1 MGGPRTFA
9 KVLLLSAVG
18 VACLSTLVS
27 ASANT
32 TSGPGFMTPQIR
44 ENLSRNYWE
53 SCQALNLQDASL
65 RLSTAVDT
73 LADHLSCK
81 GGRNGSLPQDKS
93 KELEQNLRQI
103 VELTLKVLFD
113 LGANESGLS
122 VLDSFGVMDSLSLGN
137 HSDPGFIRL
146 WFSIKLAPLL
156 PYIDENFLIKL
167 SSQNLSCSSFQY
179 LIGAMSDQQKTFG
192 KRITKLIYRHFIQ
205 IYLSRK
211 NLPAPGCTRNVNG
224 SAEWLKR
231 NLGKF
236 SVHANLEDL
245 KRMNANFKAGKV
257 LGQLSPNQKAELVL
271 DPESGALGNE
281 TILRE
286 VFKSLNTSLDDKPLG
301 PFFQAFADITKQR
314 NITFVTNP
322 TARDTILNL
331 TLTAL
336 APEFKAFEPEDFE
349 LWFQVNL
356 VSVMASI
363 HPGSLVVIP
372 RNISCASYKAILT
385 GLRQSLNTLPMHL
398 SHDVRSGI
406 ASFQETFKRCSL
418 PESLV
423 CKETTVDED
432 LVCAAVDRSRLEQTL
447 STANSSE
454 ALCNLT
460 ITMHAC
466 SSASN
471 NSYPSSSTALEALGE
486 VRFANF
492 SQSQLQSDEFVNSWF
507 QTRIPPF
514 LASPSRNFLSCLS
527 SNNFSCQTYQ
537 TVVRAFSG
545 QKSFM
550 DRERQQAVFTH
561 FIKPFLSRN
570 GSSDPGCV
578 SSSNGS
584 TEWLQA
590 NLGVFS
596 GFATLSDLKLLNP
609 NVSAAE
615 SLSAFTP
622 AQMAQLT
629 LTSGA
634 SNDTEQIDL
643 VFEQLEKGDA
653 LESVNEFLT
662 ELTADEKSPDFQPV
676 VSDRIMNR
684 TFHIMSPHLIDFNTA
699 DWFAWF
705 HIKLVPVLSGFRAVM
720 LTNVAANI
728 NCTNYQVVVSGMVK
742 GFPGMPERRR
752 LGISNAMLAYL
763 TSARV
768 ISEPVCRPGSKSDAE
783 WLEENMGPFSQY
795 ATYTDLKALN
805 ISAVAVLDVLSPKEK
820 AELILDP
827 ESGALENET
836 ILREVFKGLKS
847 QDDEK
852 LSQFF
857 QAFADINKQRNI
869 TFVTNPTARDT
880 ILNLTLTAL
889 APEFKAFE
897 PEDFELWFQVNLVS
911 VMASIHPGSLVV
923 IPRNISC
930 ASYKAILTGLR
941 QSLNTLPMHL
951 SHDVRSG
958 IASFQETFKR
968 CSLPESLV
976 CKETTVD
983 EDLVCAAVDRSRLEQ
998 TLSTANSSEALCNL
1012 TITMHA
1018 CSSASHLTP
1027 SNLATLLKCSLESQK
1042 TYTVEVW
1049 KLLFQKTSAALDQAL
1064 ESLATMA
1071 SNNSYPSS
1079 STALEA
1085 LGEVRFA
1092 NFSQSQLQS
1101 DEFVNSWFQTRI
1113 PPFLAS
1119 PSRNF
1124 LSCLSSNNFS
1134 CQTYQTVVRAFSGQ
1148 KSFMDRERQ
1157 QAVFTHFIKPF
1168 LSRNGSSDPG
1178 CVSSSNGSTEWLQAN
1193 LGVFSGFA
1201 TLSDLK
1207 LLNPNVSAAESLSAF
1222 TPAQMAQ
1229 LTLTSGA
1236 SNDTEQIDLVF
1247 EQLEKGDALESVNEF
1262 LTELTADEKSP
1273 DFQPVVSDRIM
1284 NRTFHIMSPH
1294 LIDFNTADWFAWF
1307 HIKLVPVLSGFR
1319 AVMLTNVAAN
1329 INCTN
1334 YQVVVSG
1341 MVKGFPGMPE
1351 RRRLGISNA
1360 MLAYLTSARVISEP
1374 VCRPGSKSDAEWLE
1388 ENMGPFSQYATY
1400 TDLKALNISA
1410 VNVVDSLSSTQ
1421 KAELLLEPNILS
1433 NETLVRDVF
1442 TTLTVSSPVE
1452 DLGTFFGKFVSG
1464 AAEQNLTTIE
1474 PRVRDTILNL
1484 TLLSIGPKLSMLDA
1498 QGFKLWFQIYLP
1510 LFLPSIDSS
1519 MLEIIPQN
1527 ISCDS
1532 YQEIVK
1538 GCNNVFSFFTVR
1550 QTQHVFK
1557 FTKDYLRGH
1566 TSSGLSCV
1574 KSVNDDRQ
1582 WLEDNFGR
1590 FLVHATF
1597 MDFVALKNN
1606 FRGVDVADL
1615 LTFSQL
1621 AQLAEIPSQLE
1632 TKEDVTKVMTV
1643 INPVYFG
1650 AFFDKVSP
1658 AIEIHPAN
1666 YTEEVKSAFLEAVF
1680 DRGNLTS
1687 PAINDTEFLL
1697 WLKVRLSPLLVDLS
1711 PRLVTPLFDIGKNR
1725 SCNSSQEMITLLDT
1739 LHVTLRNNTQKEI
1752 LRNTILYLQGPMPL
1766 KCYSG
1771 GSFYIFLRNTFL
1783 SFGFPDLSTFTSLLP
1798 PTRESEILDTIS
1810 TSELSLFLNEPH
1822 VIDNNSDICVVYNNY
1837 NNTPAFLENE
1847 DVPDDVKKVTLP
1859 CVWPSALSS
1868 NSKSEANAWFDL
1880 RLKNYLKFLSKS
1892 LINFTEVQNA
1902 SCFAFQRLVSVMG
1915 TNFTYN
1921 TSDFGQSDVYTTIRN
1936 YLSSGSVGSEA
1947 TCYNASDPE
1956 LNSTSW
1962 FVNYIGSFVTFITA
1976 DDFTTFTSASG
1987 VEVFFTNPANLEL
2000 FNNTAIPATVTD
2012 SYISQLFEFNPTY
2025 NLMKLPGFFLCSSD
2039 VPGVAY
2045 TSVNEADTLRI
2056 LDDLR
2061 TLCNGSE
2068 NPERSAAL
2076 ASNIQTFTPE
2086 TFATFG
2092 SASAG
2097 LNIKQITSINPSV
2110 LRVSL
2115 STLNIIS
2122 TWNQEQATTI
2132 IQRLTESGFQINT
2145 GSSLQSLG
2153 TLVVG
2158 VPSTSIKSIPASELL
2173 QISGNSTFV
2182 SSMLTAPTVVQQT
2195 FVQKIVS
2202 VDSSPAKVV
2211 QNVPD
2216 AMATEIPPSLL
2227 VFSEESVNITVVN
2240 KKKWKPDQAAM
2251 FFDSVGTS
2259 DFDTEQLSPSV
2270 LQGFSCTTVQKIKKT
2285 RVRRLIRSCRPRR
2298 RRTKVVLKESQ
2309 LTCMYNLLNGN
2320 ISQNFADYPSDML
2333 LYFSEKDVQS
2343 SNCRSYFSAVG
2354 AADFTVASSVLRRN
2368 SKLFRRARGCLGI
2381 NSFKLRKEDVV
2392 VMGKMACTLNNSYIE
2407 NSDPEILEN
2416 LKTCKD
2422 LNDDQVA
2429 AMEAL
2434 LLSGKTQYGDVSV
2447 WNKQT
2452 LEKLGSLPLYFTG
2465 TIWRRIKRRTKKRFL
2480 RKFMPK
2486 LRGGKCKKN
2495 KLKRLF
2501 THVSARRVKRGAG
2514 CTEGNITQVIVNDPS
2529 FPFGYDQTQFDL
2541 CLDVPVLKDNL
2552 NSICEKVDDDDF
2564 QRTILR
2570 KLNEAYPS
2578 GVSDNEVQVLGSV
2591 SRVATLQ
2598 DISKWNITTIDTLA
2612 ALMKPE
2618 DGTWE
2623 AAKSKEIIMRYL
2635 NTSGNTLGSAELNS
2649 IDSNLCSLD
2658 ISTLETITPGS
2669 IRNANTLN
2677 LESCSTEQAKVLYEI
2692 SNISF
2697 SSQRGNPTS
2706 YYNLIKNY
2714 LGGAPQSAVNA
2725 LSTQNLSMDI
2735 DVFRHLDLNVITNLT
2750 VPTVQGLLGAHI
2762 SDLKLF
2768 EDDTVVQAWLNSR
2781 SQSELDLLSLN
2792 LTTNRTT
2799 AATVPPNI
2807 NTSETNTASNGAVT
2821 ATQGNAVNSNTT
2833 TTTNPPTNGTTQ
2845 ATSDGNLANNPT
2857 SIFLAA
2863 VLTTVQ
2869 QILP

>member
-1 MGGPRTFA
+1 
-9 KVLLLSAVG
+9 
-18 VACLSTLVS
+18 
-27 ASANT
+27 
-32 TSGPGFMTPQIR
+32 
-44 ENLSRNYWE
+44 
-53 SCQALNLQDASL
+53 
-65 RLSTAVDT
+65 
-73 LADHLSCK
+73 
-81 GGRNGSLPQDKS
+81 
-93 KELEQNLRQI
+93 
-103 VELTLKVLFD
+103 
-113 LGANESGLS
+113 
-122 VLDSFGVMDSLSLGN
+122 
-137 HSDPGFIRL
+137 
-146 WFSIKLAPLL
+146 
-156 PYIDENFLIKL
+156 
-167 SSQNLSCSSFQY
+167 
-179 LIGAMSDQQKTFG
+179 
-192 KRITKLIYRHFIQ
+192 
-205 IYLSRK
+205 
-211 NLPAPGCTRNVNG
+211 
-224 SAEWLKR
+224 
-231 NLGKF
+231 
-236 SVHANLEDL
+236 
-245 KRMNANFKAGKV
+245 
-257 LGQLSPNQKAELVL
+257 
-271 DPESGALGNE
+271 
-281 TILRE
+281 
-286 VFKSLNTSLDDKPLG
+286 
-301 PFFQAFADITKQR
+301 
-314 NITFVTNP
+314 
-322 TARDTILNL
+322 
-331 TLTAL
+331 
-336 APEFKAFEPEDFE
+336 
-349 LWFQVNL
+349 
-356 VSVMASI
+356 
-363 HPGSLVVIP
+363 
-372 RNISCASYKAILT
+372 
-385 GLRQSLNTLPMHL
+385 
-398 SHDVRSGI
+398 
-406 ASFQETFKRCSL
+406 
-418 PESLV
+418 
-423 CKETTVDED
+423 
-432 LVCAAVDRSRLEQTL
+432 
-447 STANSSE
+447 
-454 ALCNLT
+454 
-460 ITMHAC
+460 
-466 SSASN
+466 
-471 NSYPSSSTALEALGE
+471 
-486 VRFANF
+486 
-492 SQSQLQSDEFVNSWF
+492 
-507 QTRIPPF
+507 
-514 LASPSRNFLSCLS
+514 
-527 SNNFSCQTYQ
+527 
-537 TVVRAFSG
+537 
-545 QKSFM
+545 
-550 DRERQQAVFTH
+550 
-561 FIKPFLSRN
+561 
-570 GSSDPGCV
+570 
-578 SSSNGS
+578 
-584 TEWLQA
+584 
-590 NLGVFS
+590 
-596 GFATLSDLKLLNP
+596 
-609 NVSAAE
+609 
-615 SLSAFTP
+615 
-622 AQMAQLT
+622 
-629 LTSGA
+629 
-634 SNDTEQIDL
+634 
-643 VFEQLEKGDA
+643 
-653 LESVNEFLT
+653 
-662 ELTADEKSPDFQPV
+662 
-676 VSDRIMNR
+676 
-684 TFHIMSPHLIDFNTA
+684 
-699 DWFAWF
+699 
-705 HIKLVPVLSGFRAVM
+705 
-720 LTNVAANI
+720 
-728 NCTNYQVVVSGMVK
+728 
-742 GFPGMPERRR
+742 
-752 LGISNAMLAYL
+752 
-763 TSARV
+763 
-768 ISEPVCRPGSKSDAE
+768 
-783 WLEENMGPFSQY
+783 MGPFSQY

-805 ISAVAVLDVLSPKEK
+805 L
-820 AELILDP
+820 
-827 ESGALENET
+827 
-836 ILREVFKGLKS
+836 
-847 QDDEK
+847 
-852 LSQFF
+852 
-857 QAFADINKQRNI
+857 
-869 TFVTNPTARDT
+869 
-880 ILNLTLTAL
+880 
-889 APEFKAFE
+889 
-897 PEDFELWFQVNLVS
+897 
-911 VMASIHPGSLVV
+911 
-923 IPRNISC
+923 
-930 ASYKAILTGLR
+930 
-941 QSLNTLPMHL
+941 
-951 SHDVRSG
+951 
-958 IASFQETFKR
+958 
-968 CSLPESLV
+968 
-976 CKETTVD
+976 
-983 EDLVCAAVDRSRLEQ
+983 
-998 TLSTANSSEALCNL
+998 
-1012 TITMHA
+1012 
-1018 CSSASHLTP
+1018 
-1027 SNLATLLKCSLESQK
+1027 
-1042 TYTVEVW
+1042 
-1049 KLLFQKTSAALDQAL
+1049 
-1064 ESLATMA
+1064 
-1071 SNNSYPSS
+1071 
-1079 STALEA
+1079 
-1085 LGEVRFA
+1085 
-1092 NFSQSQLQS
+1092 
-1101 DEFVNSWFQTRI
+1101 
-1113 PPFLAS
+1113 
-1119 PSRNF
+1119 
-1124 LSCLSSNNFS
+1124 
-1134 CQTYQTVVRAFSGQ
+1134 
-1148 KSFMDRERQ
+1148 
-1157 QAVFTHFIKPF
+1157 
-1168 LSRNGSSDPG
+1168 
-1178 CVSSSNGSTEWLQAN
+1178 
-1193 LGVFSGFA
+1193 
-1201 TLSDLK
+1201 
-1207 LLNPNVSAAESLSAF
+1207 
-1222 TPAQMAQ
+1222 
-1229 LTLTSGA
+1229 
-1236 SNDTEQIDLVF
+1236 
-1247 EQLEKGDALESVNEF
+1247 
-1262 LTELTADEKSP
+1262 
-1273 DFQPVVSDRIM
+1273 
-1284 NRTFHIMSPH
+1284 
-1294 LIDFNTADWFAWF
+1294 
-1307 HIKLVPVLSGFR
+1307 
-1319 AVMLTNVAAN
+1319 
-1329 INCTN
+1329 
-1334 YQVVVSG
+1334 
-1341 MVKGFPGMPE
+1341 
-1351 RRRLGISNA
+1351 
-1360 MLAYLTSARVISEP
+1360 
-1374 VCRPGSKSDAEWLE
+1374 
-1388 ENMGPFSQYATY
+1388 
-1400 TDLKALNISA
+1400 SA

-1433 NETLVRDVF
+1433 NEILVRDVF

-1484 TLLSIGPKLSMLDA
+1484 TLLSIGPKLSMFDA

-1550 QTQHVFK
+1550 QTRHVFK

-1597 MDFVALKNN
+1597 MDFVTLKNN

-1621 AQLAEIPSQLE
+1621 AQLAEVPSQLE

-1643 INPVYFG
+1643 INPAYFG

-1810 TSELSLFLNEPH
+1810 TSELSLFLSEPH
-1822 VIDNNSDICVVYNNY
+1822 VIDNNSDICVVYNKY

-1892 LINFTEVQNA
+1892 LINITIVQNA

-1915 TNFTYN
+1915 TNFPYN

-1956 LNSTSW
+1956 LNSTAW
-1962 FVNYIGSFVTFITA
+1962 FVNYIGSFVTFITV

-1987 VEVFFTNPANLEL
+1987 VELFFTNPANLKL

-2012 SYISQLFEFNPTY
+2012 SYISQLFEFNPSY

-2076 ASNIQTFTPE
+2076 ASNIQTFTSE

-2110 LRVSL
+2110 LLVSL

-2173 QISGNSTFV
+2173 QISGNSMFV
-2182 SSMLTAPTVVQQT
+2182 SSMLTAPTVVQQA

-2270 LQGFSCTTVQKIKKT
+2270 LQGFSCTTVRKIKKT
-2285 RVRRLIRSCRPRR
+2285 RVHRLIRSCRPRR
-2298 RRTKVVLKESQ
+2298 RRTKVELKESQ

-2333 LYFSEKDVQS
+2333 LYFSEEDVQN

-2354 AADFTVASSVLRRN
+2354 AADFTVASSVLRKN
-2368 SKLFRRARGCLGI
+2368 SKLFRRARRCLGI
-2381 NSFKLRKEDVV
+2381 NSFTLRKEDVV

-2465 TIWRRIKRRTKKRFL
+2465 TIWGRIERRTKKRFL

-2486 LRGGKCKKN
+2486 LRGEKCKKN
-2495 KLKRLF
+2495 KLKSLF

-2564 QRTILR
+2564 QTTILR

-2635 NTSGNTLGSAELNS
+2635 NTSGNTLGSAELNI

-2692 SNISF
+2692 SNSSF
-2697 SSQRGNPTS
+2697 SSQHGNPTS

-2750 VPTVQGLLGAHI
+2750 VPTVQGLLGAHT

-2768 EDDTVVQAWLNSR
+2768 EDDRVVQAWLNSR
-2781 SQSELDLLSLN
+2781 SQSELDLLGLN

-2799 AATVPPNI
+2799 AATTPPNI
-2807 NTSETNTASNGAVT
+2807 NTSVTTTASNGAVT

-2833 TTTNPPTNGTTQ
+2833 TTTNGTTQ